1 MPVGVTHSRL
11 SGMGTFGGEK
21 QEGQAYYVDQIRF
34 GRSFWPDNETIILS
48 ERAYVYSAIQMM
60 QNVPEAGN

>member
-1 MPVGVTHSRL
+1 MPVGVTHSHL
-11 SGMGTFGGEK
+11 SGMGMCGGEK
-21 QEGQAYYVDQIRF
+21 QEGQAYYVYQIRF

>member
-1 MPVGVTHSRL
+1 
-11 SGMGTFGGEK
+11 MGTFGGEK

-48 ERAYVYSAIQMM
+48 EKAYVYSAIQMM